1 MRCVVAQCRGGYA
14 RAVELREGVESLPRD
29 GLASVVTVGFFDG
42 VHLGHRAVFARLVEA
57 ARDRGARSVAVTF
70 DRHPREVLTPGSEPR
85 LLTTTRR
92 KAALISESGVDELV
106 VLAFTPEFSGWPA
119 EVFVERVLVEGLSA
133 EHVAVGGNFTF
144 GHRAL
149 GNVAVLRSLGPS
161 LRFTVEE
168 VPLLRL
174 EGRIVSSSSIR
185 EALTQGN
192 LEWPATALG
201 RPYAVD
207 GVVVTG
213 AGRGHGLGYPTAN
226 MRAYPRLL
234 LPEVGIYAG
243 RARTPLGT
251 HVAAISVGTNP
262 TFGVEPLHVEAFLLD
277 FDGDLVGEEIDVEF
291 VARLRDEERF
301 ETPHALVEAIG
312 DDVRRTREL
321 VSQEDRPRGRS

>member
-1 MRCVVAQCRGGYA
+1 
-14 RAVELREGVESLPRD
+14 VEVREGFDSLRAD
-29 GLASVVTVGFFDG
+29 GRSSAVTIGFFDG
-42 VHLGHRAVFARLVEA
+42 VHLGHRAVFARTVQA
-57 ARDRGARSVAVTF
+57 ARDRGARAVAVTF

-92 KAALISESGVDELV
+92 KAALISESGFDELV

-119 EVFVERVLVEGLSA
+119 EAFVERVLVGGLSA

-149 GNVAVLRSLGPS
+149 GNVGVLRSLGPS
-161 LRFTVEE
+161 LGFTVEE
-168 VPLLRL
+168 VPLLRVG
-174 EGRIVSSSSIR
+174 GRVVSSSSIR
-185 EALTQGN
+185 EALGHGD

-201 RPYAVD
+201 RPFAVE

-226 MRAYPRLL
+226 VRAYPRLL
-234 LPEVGIYAG
+234 LPKVGIYAG

-262 TFGVEPLHVEAFLLD
+262 TFGAEPLHVEAFLLD
-277 FDGDLVGEEIDVEF
+277 FEGDLVGEEIAVEF

-301 ETPHALVEAIG
+301 ESPEALAEAIG
-312 DDVRRTREL
+312 DDVRRTREMAA
-321 VSQEDRPRGRS
+321 ENRAPHRRS